1 MEIKKIT
8 RLGLYTTIALT
19 IFILESALPAIALVP
34 GMKPGL
40 ANIVTLFVLVRGNGK
55 EALLVL
61 IARIILASVFAGQMV
76 YFAFS
81 LCGGLLALL
90 VMVVFYRLLGKR
102 YIYLVSIMGG
112 VAHNIGQI
120 LAAVFLMKMSGII
133 AYAPYLIISGIFTGL
148 FNGLVCFFM
157 EKRLPK

>member
-1 MEIKKIT
+1 MDVKKIT

-19 IFILESALPAIALVP
+19 IFLLEAALPAMAP
-34 GMKPGL
+34 GMKLGL
-40 ANIVTLFVLVRGNGK
+40 ANIVTLYVLSRHTGT

-61 IARIILASVFAGQMV
+61 LVRVVLASIFAGQMV
-76 YFAFS
+76 LFVYS
-81 LCGGLLALL
+81 LCGGLFALL
-90 VMVVFYRLLGKR
+90 AMVVFYRFLGKR

-120 LAAVFLMKMSGII
+120 LAAVYLMRMSGML
-133 AYAPYLIISGIFTGL
+133 AYAPYMVISGIFTGL

-157 EKRLPK
+157 EKRIPQ